1 MKPGDLRRFK
11 DGLRSSAFAGGVA
24 GRPFMVLEVRYWCD
38 CPEWV
43 QILEDGESLW
53 TAAALIRPIDG

>member
-1 MKPGDLRRFK
+1 MQPGDIVWHTHREEWRM
-11 DGLRSSAFAGGVA
+11 V
-24 GRPFMVLEVRYWCD
+24 MVLEGRYWCD